1 MKAAVITAFGDP
13 SVLHEAEVDVPEPG
27 AGQIR
32 VRVQAVGVNPME
44 GKIRSGAFDL
54 PLPAV
59 LGFEFAGVVDVLGER
74 VTGVR
79 VGDRVVGWPDGPV
92 GSYAELTV
100 SSSYVPIPDAVSFD
114 DAAAVLVA
122 ADTASRVLAELGVR
136 PDETLLV
143 HGASGAVGSV
153 AVQLAVAL
161 GARVIGTAGA
171 GSLDYVE
178 SLGATAVEY
187 GDDLVERVRAAV
199 PAGVDA
205 VLDAAGKGALPASIE
220 LRGGT
225 DRIVTIADPA
235 AADLGVAFSAGTSA
249 NRNLAGVRD
258 ALEKL
263 VDGSLAV
270 RIGHTL
276 PLHDAAAAHRLVDSG
291 HPGGKVL
298 LVPMG

>member
-13 SVLHEAEVDVPEPG
+13 SVLHEAEVDVPEPA

-59 LGFEFAGVVDVLGER
+59 LGFEFAGVVDAMGEG

-100 SSSYVPIPDAVSFD
+100 SSSYVPIPDAVSFE

-153 AVQLAVAL
+153 AVQLAGAL
-161 GARVIGTAGA
+161 GARVVGTAGA

-187 GDDLVERVRAAV
+187 GDDLVERVRAAA

-220 LRGGT
+220 LRGST

-235 AADLGVAFSAGTSA
+235 AADVGVAFSAGTSA